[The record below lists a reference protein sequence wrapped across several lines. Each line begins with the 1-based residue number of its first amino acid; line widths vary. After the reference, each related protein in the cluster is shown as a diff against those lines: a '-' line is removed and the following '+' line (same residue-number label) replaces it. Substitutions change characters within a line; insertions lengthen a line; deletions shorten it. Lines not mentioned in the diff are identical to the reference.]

1 MRNAI
6 PTTPDSTTAR
16 TIARGT
22 VLCGSKV
29 SSARLLADSN
39 PTIV

>member
-1 MRNAI
+1 M

-16 TIARGT
+16 TIARGI
-22 VLCGSKV
+22 VLCGSNV

-39 PTIV
+39 PTMV